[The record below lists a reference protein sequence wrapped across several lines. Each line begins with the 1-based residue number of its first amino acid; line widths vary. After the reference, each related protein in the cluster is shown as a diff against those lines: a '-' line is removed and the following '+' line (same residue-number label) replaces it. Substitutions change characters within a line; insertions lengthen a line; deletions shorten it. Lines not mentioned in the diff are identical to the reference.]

1 MPFFLLKQ
9 LMEPFRVQKRE
20 IYIKTLLND
29 QRRPMKGWCI
39 MRGSNWGEN
48 LSKGQNLSPIIILQ
62 IIQDLHEEVLK
73 TWKLTEFVLELGCTM
88 DKHGAQLYL
97 FILVMNYVIECKFK
111 TSINICFEYQQSY
124 NGGRSL
130 YIFIDNEMPCHQAIN
145 EFSVKQEV

>member
-1 MPFFLLKQ
+1 
-9 LMEPFRVQKRE
+9 
-20 IYIKTLLND
+20 
-29 QRRPMKGWCI
+29 

-130 YIFIDNEMPCHQAIN
+130 YIFIDNEMHCYQAIN